1 MENSVY
7 FYLFVSVATFQISVQ
22 IQFALKILKMRIK
35 KKSSLAIVIT
45 EFDAIDEYNY
55 GVVILL

>member
-7 FYLFVSVATFQISVQ
+7 FYLFVSVDTFKMSVQ

-35 KKSSLAIVIT
+35 ISSLAIAIT
-45 EFDAIDEYNY
+45 EFDAIGEYNY

>member
-7 FYLFVSVATFQISVQ
+7 FYLFVSVDTFQISVQ

-35 KKSSLAIVIT
+35 HIFTWVIT
-45 EFDAIDEYNY
+45 EFDAVGENNY

>member
-1 MENSVY
+1 MSVK
-7 FYLFVSVATFQISVQ
+7 

-35 KKSSLAIVIT
+35 ISSFAIGIT
-45 EFDAIDEYNY
+45 EVDAIGEYNY

>member
-7 FYLFVSVATFQISVQ
+7 FYLFVSVHTFQMSLQ

-35 KKSSLAIVIT
+35 NIFLAIVIT
-45 EFDAIDEYNY
+45 EFDAIGEYNY

>member
-1 MENSVY
+1 M
-7 FYLFVSVATFQISVQ
+7 SVQ

-35 KKSSLAIVIT
+35 ISSLAIVIT
-45 EFDAIDEYNY
+45 EFDAIGEYNY

>member
-7 FYLFVSVATFQISVQ
+7 FYLFVSVDTSQMSVQ
-22 IQFALKILKMRIK
+22 IQFALKILKMRLKIV
-35 KKSSLAIVIT
+35 SLAIVIT
-45 EFDAIDEYNY
+45 DFDAIGEYNY